1 MENVKNMLILKN
13 LPSNIIDEALIILK
27 PNSKINKEYYLK
39 TSFREMNNKDAEEAQ
54 DQSDYVIR
62 EAEFVIKDF
71 IENLE
76 KKQDEEINN
85 IIKKKYNI
93 LKIITIALGLVGLVF
108 VIF

>member
-1 MENVKNMLILKN
+1 MENLKNMLILKN

-39 TSFREMNNKDAEEAQ
+39 NGIREIGSKEMSEAGEQ
-54 DQSDYVIR
+54 DEYIIR

-76 KKQDEEINN
+76 KNQNEENNN
-85 IIKKKYNI
+85 IIKKRYNM
-93 LKIITIALGLVGLVF
+93 LKIIAVVLGLVVLVT
-108 VIF
+108 IML